1 MGILG
6 GKRQYGQQSKRF
18 VSGDLYARRFHYN
31 HPLTI
36 NPRYLVDG
44 NAMFLSATEI
54 VRRRRLRKPEELAT
68 IIIGI
73 SYPLTNSLYS
83 PRRNFD
89 LTPPCQSY
97 NLPNG
102 VHDNTLPQEYGG
114 ADIFLDFIT
123 NTIHS
128 YVFSTLFPWVS
139 IQQTGLF
146 GHSYGALF
154 ALHTLYTAPVS
165 FDAYLAAS
173 PSIWWNDNFILQEE
187 SQSYNSTTPSHRPA
201 IWMAYGGL
209 EEASQS
215 EIDQSD
221 EKLDGL
227 ARLRKE
233 RRMGRN
239 CEEMAHRLK
248 ESGKVGGVRMRRY
261 EDEDHISVVAGALG
275 GGISFFLDGNEA
287 GRL

>member
-1 MGILG
+1 
-6 GKRQYGQQSKRF
+6 
-18 VSGDLYARRFHYN
+18 
-31 HPLTI
+31 
-36 NPRYLVDG
+36 
-44 NAMFLSATEI
+44 
-54 VRRRRLRKPEELAT
+54 
-68 IIIGI
+68 
-73 SYPLTNSLYS
+73 
-83 PRRNFD
+83 

-97 NLPNG
+97 DPPNG
-102 VHDNTLPQEYGG
+102 ALEIILPQTYGG

-128 YVFSTLFPWVS
+128 YVFSNLFPWVS
-139 IQQTGLF
+139 IQQKSLF
-146 GHSYGALF
+146 GHSFGALF
-154 ALHTLYTAPVS
+154 ALHTLYTASAS

-187 SQSYNSTTPSHRPA
+187 SQFYSSTQPYHRPA
-201 IWMAYGGL
+201 MWMAYGSL

-221 EKLDGL
+221 EKLDGR

-239 CEEMAHRLK
+239 CEEMAHRLQ
-248 ESGKVGGVRMRRY
+248 ESGKVGEVRMRRY

-275 GGISFFLDGNEA
+275 GAISFFLDKNEA